1 MVAITFIS
9 AVFDVVSTS
18 LRSMETILSLET
30 TLVKDTF
37 FGKNIL
43 RKQQICRKHMHSDTS
58 MSYFS
63 SEGGQ
68 VGLGKDL

>member
-18 LRSMETILSLET
+18 LRSTETILSLET

-37 FGKNIL
+37 FEKNIL
-43 RKQQICRKHMHSDTS
+43 RKQQI
-58 MSYFS
+58 
-63 SEGGQ
+63 
-68 VGLGKDL
+68 L